1 MQGSA
6 NVRIPDAATRSNGD
20 VAGAVRMFAKGN
32 GKGSDGNEP
41 AGRFSKE
48 YNIPPKHASDIED
61 KDSRVNRSAEQI
73 ADTQPWNPPGSQSLA
88 LLPRDWRSRLAA
100 RVITLRNT
108 LELELPLARIRQ
120 LLSRLIREV
129 DFG

>member
-6 NVRIPDAATRSNGD
+6 NVRIPDAATRSNGN

-32 GKGSDGNEP
+32 GNGRDGNEP

-61 KDSRVNRSAEQI
+61 KDSRVNKSAEQI
-73 ADTQPWNPPGSQSLA
+73 ANTQPWTPPESQSLA